1 MAIVADLN
9 AVHSDVIRIMRDLYG
24 DRLNKIILYGSYAR
38 GDFHDESDIDY
49 LVVLN
54 DTNVSAFR
62 EVATIAPAL
71 YKAFSDS
78 EIDVSVFAVSKQQLM
93 TSTLFFYRQ
102 VRKDGICIYERPCA
116 HFCHPDVGGI
126 FGDR

>member
-1 MAIVADLN
+1 MAVIADLN
-9 AVHSDVIRIMRDLYG
+9 AVHSDVIRIMQDVYG
-24 DRLNKIILYGSYAR
+24 DRLDKIILYGSYAR

-54 DTNVSAFR
+54 DTNVSAFM
-62 EVATIAPAL
+62 EVNTIAPAL

-78 EIDVSVFAVSKQQLM
+78 GIDVSVFAVSNEKLT

-102 VRKDGICIYERPCA
+102 VRKDGICIYERRLDFV
-116 HFCHPDVGGI
+116 H
-126 FGDR
+126 

>member
-9 AVHSDVIRIMRDLYG
+9 AIHSDVIRIMQDVYG

-54 DTNVSAFR
+54 DANVSAFM
-62 EVATIAPAL
+62 EVANTRPAL
-71 YKAFSDS
+71 NTVFDDS
-78 EIDVSVFAVSKQQLM
+78 GIDVSTFVVSNEKL
-93 TSTLFFYRQ
+93 TVSTLLFYRQ
-102 VRKDGICIYERPCA
+102 VRKDGICIYERRCA
-116 HFCHPDVGGI
+116 RFCHPDAGGI
-126 FGDR
+126 FGDQ

>member
-9 AVHSDVIRIMRDLYG
+9 AVHSDVIRIMQDIYG
-24 DRLNKIILYGSYAR
+24 DRLDKIILYGSYAR

-54 DTNVSAFR
+54 DVNVSAFM
-62 EVATIAPAL
+62 EVNTIAPAL

-78 EIDVSVFAVSKQQLM
+78 EIDVSVFVVSKQQLM
-93 TSTLFFYRQ
+93 TSMKPFFKE
-102 VRKDGICIYERPCA
+102 VRKDARSVYES
-116 HFCHPDVGGI
+116 
-126 FGDR
+126 